1 VEHDSWEKKED
12 LENAKEVVVEFEKRT
27 NVEVRRQ
34 KKLETAGEKN
44 FRRGGL
50 PGKYMAKMLYG
61 WDDKKFEN
69 KYLKRLE
76 KNWEK

>member
-1 VEHDSWEKKED
+1 
-12 LENAKEVVVEFEKRT
+12 
-27 NVEVRRQ
+27 VEVKRQ
-34 KKLETAGEKN
+34 KKLETAEKKN

-50 PGKYMAKMLYG
+50 PGKYMAKMLYE

>member
-1 VEHDSWEKKED
+1 MEHDSWEKKED

-44 FRRGGL
+44 FRRRGL